1 LVDYFEQDLTRS
13 LEVFHEC
20 FEVYPLWLCPMRLPH
35 EPLRPKGGFVGPLS
49 GATKSRSSKNGRKSN
64 GSHAGGYERDGEMF
78 VDVGAYGTPKVG
90 DC

>member
-1 LVDYFEQDLTRS
+1 
-13 LEVFHEC
+13 
-20 FEVYPLWLCPMRLPH
+20 M
-35 EPLRPKGGFVGPLS
+35 GPLS